1 MSRRVH
7 PTEQQLGYYRKYRTR
22 HGDTLRFI
30 RMQAH
35 PLEEPEVDDRGY
47 ASVWHFL
54 GLVIWV
60 TVAVAV
66 MAYGLPVV
74 LLGLFGPAT

>member
-1 MSRRVH
+1 MKRRVH
-7 PTEQQLGYYRKYRTR
+7 ANEQQLGYYRRYRTR
-22 HGDTLRFI
+22 HGDVLRFI

-35 PLEEPEVDDRGY
+35 PLEEPVEKP
-47 ASVWHFL
+47 ATVWHFL

-66 MAYGLPVV
+66 MAYGLPIV

>member
-1 MSRRVH
+1 
-7 PTEQQLGYYRKYRTR
+7 
-22 HGDTLRFI
+22 
-30 RMQAH
+30 
-35 PLEEPEVDDRGY
+35 
-47 ASVWHFL
+47 VWHFL

-74 LLGLFGPAT
+74 LLGLFGPAS